1 MVCKRVKRNVDP
13 WIKNSKKCRDT
24 RRIEGGGM
32 ICKIVCNEN
41 YISKGELKRRK
52 GDGCKIVHNLGYSR
66 IPSIRLSLDNIFHC
80 LHKLQGDN

>member
-1 MVCKRVKRNVDP
+1 
-13 WIKNSKKCRDT
+13 
-24 RRIEGGGM
+24 M